1 MIYFFDEENKI
12 PDFNSEFFRLW
23 LINVETNED
32 ITLGDIS
39 FIFQNN
45 SFIRKMNID
54 YLNHD
59 YDTDVITFDYS
70 ENNIISGDIFINID
84 FVQSFSSTNNIPF
97 NNELSRIII
106 HGVLH
111 LCGYNDKSPNEKDLM
126 TARENFYLSL
136 Q

>member
-1 MIYFFDEENKI
+1 MIYFFDEDNKI

-23 LINVETNED
+23 LSNIESNED

-84 FVQSFSSTNNIPF
+84 FVQSFSSSNNIPF

-111 LCGYNDKSPNEKDLM
+111 LCGYNDKSSNEKDLM